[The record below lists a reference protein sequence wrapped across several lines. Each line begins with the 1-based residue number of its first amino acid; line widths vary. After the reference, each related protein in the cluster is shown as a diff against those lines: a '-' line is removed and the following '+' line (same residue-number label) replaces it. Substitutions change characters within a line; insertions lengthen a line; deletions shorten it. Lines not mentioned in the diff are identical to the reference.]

1 MQQPITAAA
10 DVLTNI
16 QPPVSWDELPYDATL
31 SQLLGTDI
39 GGLSIP
45 SGALGQEDLLANSL
59 FGFMPDISD
68 FDATG
73 FI

>member
-1 MQQPITAAA
+1 MA
-10 DVLTNI
+10 NN

-39 GGLSIP
+39 GGLPIP
-45 SGALGQEDLLANSL
+45 TKTLGHEDLLANSL